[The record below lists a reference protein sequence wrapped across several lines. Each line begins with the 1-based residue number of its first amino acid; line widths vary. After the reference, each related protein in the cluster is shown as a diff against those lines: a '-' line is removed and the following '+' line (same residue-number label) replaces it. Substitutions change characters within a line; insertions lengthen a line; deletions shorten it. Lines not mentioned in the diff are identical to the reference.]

1 MSKRNGP
8 SAREHAAADDRD
20 TRSSRGGMPTSIPS
34 SRLAPAQRYSR
45 AEYAKV
51 LALQD
56 EVSRADTDYQRL
68 RSAYMD
74 IAHREPTH
82 EVALAMVGAD
92 MDRAHARLQ
101 ALIGLPR
108 LPFTHEPSAVMRREA
123 QRGSGE
129 KH

>member
-1 MSKRNGP
+1 MSTRNGP
-8 SAREHAAADDRD
+8 HARANGSDDH
-20 TRSSRGGMPTSIPS
+20 RGGGRSPVTS
-34 SRLAPAQRYSR
+34 PANKTQTQRYSR

-56 EVSRADTDYQRL
+56 EVARADADYQRL
-68 RSAYMD
+68 RNAYVD
-74 IAHREPTH
+74 IAQHEPDH

-108 LPFTHEPSAVMRREA
+108 LPFTHEPSSVMRREA
-123 QRGSGE
+123 QRLADE

>member
-1 MSKRNGP
+1 MSTRNGP
-8 SAREHAAADDRD
+8 HARAAATDD
-20 TRSSRGGMPTSIPS
+20 SRPVGVAGRT
-34 SRLAPAQRYSR
+34 AARYSR

-56 EVSRADTDYQRL
+56 EVARADADYQRL
-68 RSAYMD
+68 RNAYMD
-74 IAHREPTH
+74 VAQKEPTH
-82 EVALAMVGAD
+82 EVALAMIGAD

-108 LPFTHEPSAVMRREA
+108 LPFTHEPSSVARREA
-123 QRGSGE
+123 QRLVDE

>member
-1 MSKRNGP
+1 MSTRHGP
-8 SAREHAAADDRD
+8 SARAHPVADDR
-20 TRSSRGGMPTSIPS
+20 RASGGSSTGPS
-34 SRLAPAQRYSR
+34 RPAVESGASPRYSR

-56 EVSRADTDYQRL
+56 EVARADGDYQRL
-68 RSAYMD
+68 RNAYVD
-74 IAHREPTH
+74 LVEHEPSH
-82 EVALAMVGAD
+82 EVALAMIGAD

-108 LPFTHEPSAVMRREA
+108 LPFTHEPSTVMRREA
-123 QRGSGE
+123 QRLAGE

>member
-8 SAREHAAADDRD
+8 HARAHANDDDRPG
-20 TRSSRGGMPTSIPS
+20 R
-34 SRLAPAQRYSR
+34 APDKKPARYSR

-56 EVSRADTDYQRL
+56 EVARADADYQRL
-68 RSAYMD
+68 RNAYLDM
-74 IAHREPTH
+74 AQNEPTH
-82 EVALAMVGAD
+82 EVGLAMIGAD

-123 QRGSGE
+123 QRLGDE

>member
-1 MSKRNGP
+1 MSTRNGP
-8 SAREHAAADDRD
+8 HARAEAADDHR
-20 TRSSRGGMPTSIPS
+20 
-34 SRLAPAQRYSR
+34 APGSGRNTMRYSR

-56 EVSRADTDYQRL
+56 EVARADADYQRL
-68 RSAYMD
+68 RNAYME
-74 IAHREPTH
+74 IAQSDPTH
-82 EVALAMVGAD
+82 EVALAMIGAD

-108 LPFTHEPSAVMRREA
+108 LPFTHEPSNVVRREA
-123 QRGSGE
+123 QQRFGDD